1 MRKVGLVLTLFSLLL
16 YLSSRWL
23 PEDSPSAPETG
34 SVKDESVEGSTSEI
48 APDILSALAPESAE
62 EIVKEIVKEHTF
74 KSGDSL
80 FAVLSVLGIPD
91 AEIFD
96 IMKAAKKVYDLRK
109 IIPGQKIIVFL
120 EEAPQAVGKMLVQID
135 PFRSL
140 KVERSENGFQVVE
153 EKTPLERGLV
163 SHNGMISDT
172 LYESARRSGV
182 PAEVILDLSDIFA
195 WDVDFSTEIQS
206 GDHFRVVYEVFKNE
220 EKILRTGR
228 VLAAELINQGSAYR
242 AYHFSNDGGK
252 GDYYDENGRSL
263 KKAFLKSPLRY
274 RYISSGFT
282 TKRFHPVL
290 KVNRPHLGVDYAAP
304 RGTPVMAASDGTVK
318 FVGWNGGH
326 GKTVIIQH
334 RNGYSTLYG
343 HLSSYGEGIRKGKKV
358 AQGEMIGRV
367 GSTGLSTGPH
377 LHYTLMRHGK
387 PINPKNADVVR
398 GEPLSKTWE
407 APFKENVEEMNRHL
421 DSGEPG
427 NGRI

>member
-1 MRKVGLVLTLFSLLL
+1 MRKVGFGLTLLFLLL
-16 YLSSRWL
+16 YLGSHWLLESDLPPPSDPASVNEPSNEETKSTASSDVL
-23 PEDSPSAPETG
+23 
-34 SVKDESVEGSTSEI
+34 STLTP
-48 APDILSALAPESAE
+48 A
-62 EIVKEIVKEHTF
+62 VTKEIVKEHTF

-80 FAVLSVLGIPD
+80 FAVLSLLGIPD

-96 IMKAAKKVYDLRK
+96 IMKAAKKIYDLRK

-120 EEAPQAVGKMLVQID
+120 EEAPQAVGKLLVQID

-140 KVERSENGFQVVE
+140 KVERSENGFHVVE
-153 EKTPLERGLV
+153 EKTPLDRDLV
-163 SHNGMISDT
+163 SHKGVISDT
-172 LYESARRSGV
+172 LYDSARRSGV

-206 GDHFRVVYEVFKNE
+206 GGHFRVVYEVFKNQE
-220 EKILRTGR
+220 QILRTGR
-228 VLAAELINQGSAYR
+228 VLAAELMNEGEIYR
-242 AYHFSNDGGK
+242 AYYFSDGSDGK
-252 GDYYDENGRSL
+252 GDYYDEKGRSL
-263 KKAFLKSPLRY
+263 KKAFLRSPLRY

-290 KVNRPHLGVDYAAP
+290 KVNRPHLGVDFAAP
-304 RGTPVMAASDGTVK
+304 RGTPVMAASDGTVH

-358 AQGEMIGRV
+358 EQGEMIGRV

-377 LHYTLMRHGK
+377 LHYTLMRHGR

-398 GEPLSKTWE
+398 GEPLPKSWE
-407 APFKENVEEMNRHL
+407 TSFKEKVEEMNRHL
-421 DSGEPG
+421 DANPPE
-427 NGRI
+427 NGQI

>member
-1 MRKVGLVLTLFSLLL
+1 MRKVGFGLTLLFLLL
-16 YLSSRWL
+16 YLGSHWL
-23 PEDSPSAPETG
+23 PESDSPPAPDTG
-34 SVKDESVEGSTSEI
+34 SVHEESIGESKSDVS
-48 APDILSALAPESAE
+48 PDTLSGLILADT
-62 EIVKEIVKEHTF
+62 KKIVKEHTF

-80 FAVLSVLGIPD
+80 FAVLSLLGIPD

-96 IMKAAKKVYDLRK
+96 ILKAAKKVYDLRK
-109 IIPGQKIIVFL
+109 IIPGQKIKVFL
-120 EEAPQAVGKMLVQID
+120 EEAPQAVGTLLYQID

-140 KVERSENGFQVVE
+140 KVERSENGFHVVE
-153 EKTPLERGLV
+153 EKTPLERDLV
-163 SHNGMISDT
+163 SHNGIISDT

-206 GDHFRVVYEVFKNE
+206 GDHFRVVYEAFKNQDQ
-220 EKILRTGR
+220 ILRTGR
-228 VLAAELINQGSAYR
+228 VLAAELINEGTPYR
-242 AYHFSNDGGK
+242 AYHFSPDDGK
-252 GDYYDENGRSL
+252 GDYYDEKGRSL

-282 TKRFHPVL
+282 TRRFHPVL
-290 KVNRPHLGVDYAAP
+290 KVNRPHLGVDFAAP
-304 RGTPVMAASDGTVK
+304 HGTPVMAASDGTVR

-343 HLSSYGEGIRKGKKV
+343 HLSSYGAGIRTGKKV
-358 AQGEMIGRV
+358 EQGEIVGRV

-398 GEPLSKTWE
+398 GEPLPTHLD
-407 APFKENVEEMNRHL
+407 APFRERVEEMNRHL
-421 DSGEPG
+421 DSRGAEEG
-427 NGRI
+427 V

>member
-1 MRKVGLVLTLFSLLL
+1 MKKVGLGLTLFLLSV
-16 YLSSRWL
+16 YIGSHWL
-23 PEDSPSAPETG
+23 PEGDTTSAPE
-34 SVKDESVEGSTSEI
+34 SDPAPVETMGKATSEVP
-48 APDILSALAPESAE
+48 PDMLSALAP
-62 EIVKEIVKEHTF
+62 VVTKEIVKEHTF

-80 FAVLSVLGIPD
+80 FAVLSLLGIPD

-96 IMKAAKKVYDLRK
+96 IMKAAKKIYDLRK

-120 EEAPQAVGKMLVQID
+120 EEAPQAVGKLLVQID

-140 KVERSENGFQVVE
+140 RVERSESGFHVVE
-153 EKTPLERGLV
+153 EKTPLEREVV
-163 SHNGMISDT
+163 SHKGAISDT

-182 PAEVILDLSDIFA
+182 PAEIILDLSDIFA
-195 WDVDFSTEIQS
+195 WDVDFSTEIQT
-206 GDHFRVVYEVFKNE
+206 GGHFRVVYEVFKNQE
-220 EKILRTGR
+220 QILRTGR
-228 VLAAELINQGSAYR
+228 VLAAELMNEGEIYR
-242 AYHFSNDGGK
+242 AYYFSQEGDGK
-252 GDYYDENGRSL
+252 GDYYDEKGGSL

-304 RGTPVMAASDGTVK
+304 RGTPVMAASDGTVS

-326 GKTVIIQH
+326 GKTVIVQH

-358 AQGEMIGRV
+358 EQGEIIGRV

-387 PINPKNADVVR
+387 PINPKNADVMR
-398 GEPLSKTWE
+398 GEPLPKRWE
-407 APFKENVEEMNRHL
+407 SPFKQTVEEMNRHL
-421 DSGEPG
+421 NSGTTE
-427 NGRI
+427 NGRV